1 MPRHALASLHDH
13 GNGRTEELH
22 PTLATHTHQGN
33 SAASG
38 VFVAEAG
45 EDGAGQ
51 GPRTSRAGKDWDQWG
66 LPLLDPAFR
75 VWLQSLSWRLS
86 SLCLQNSWC
95 FSRELFGV
103 PGLS

>member
-13 GNGRTEELH
+13 ANGRTEELH
-22 PTLATHTHQGN
+22 PKLALLGLLLG
-33 SAASG
+33 SLCG
-38 VFVAEAG
+38 RRERM
-45 EDGAGQ
+45 GQ

-75 VWLQSLSWRLS
+75 VRLQSLSWRLS
-86 SLCLQNSWC
+86 SLGLQNSGC

-103 PGLS
+103 LGLS